1 MRWLLFLLAL
11 MVGVAQSQEA
21 AKSQPKAQ
29 KTAQKRTADQRGTE
43 SQPLVVKAQEGEKT
57 PERVEQDRHENEE
70 KADRESR
77 LVLWTFALAV
87 LTGVLALI
95 AGGQLV
101 MFWIQLKLMTRAT
114 KDAGIAAKAA
124 KDTATATNAQ
134 FHLTHRPRLIVR
146 WIYLIDEKTIQYE
159 VTNVGDMGAEIV
171 AIHAEIS
178 LGDLPALG
186 PYTDKLGETVPLIH
200 AGASREIT
208 RVVMG
213 DNEITE
219 FQMQL
224 GWNKVIAEGPHAA
237 DAKKIYFL
245 GYISYK
251 DPSIG
256 IGHRTAFC
264 RLYDYRKRRFMPIA
278 DADPDY
284 EHAD

>member
-1 MRWLLFLLAL
+1 
-11 MVGVAQSQEA
+11 
-21 AKSQPKAQ
+21 
-29 KTAQKRTADQRGTE
+29 
-43 SQPLVVKAQEGEKT
+43 
-57 PERVEQDRHENEE
+57 
-70 KADRESR
+70 
-77 LVLWTFALAV
+77 
-87 LTGVLALI
+87 
-95 AGGQLV
+95 
-101 MFWIQLKLMTRAT
+101 
-114 KDAGIAAKAA
+114 
-124 KDTATATNAQ
+124 
-134 FHLTHRPRLIVR
+134 
-146 WIYLIDEKTIQYE
+146 
-159 VTNVGDMGAEIV
+159 MGAEIV

-186 PYTDKLGETVPLIH
+186 HYTDKLGETVPLIH
-200 AGASREIT
+200 AGESREIT

-256 IGHRTAFC
+256 IGHPTAFC
-264 RLYDYRKRRFMPIA
+264 LLYDYRKRRFMPIA